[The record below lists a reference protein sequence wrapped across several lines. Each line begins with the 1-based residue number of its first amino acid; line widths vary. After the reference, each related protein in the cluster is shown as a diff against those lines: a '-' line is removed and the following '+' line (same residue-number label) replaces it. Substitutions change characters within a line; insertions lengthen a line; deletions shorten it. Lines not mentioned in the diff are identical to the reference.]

1 MRPLLR
7 KVSRW
12 AVLGI
17 VFTAVVM
24 AATPVEDNTGED
36 STAQMSRDS
45 IQPVNTAVSPAR
57 MQASPP
63 PLETVHVELERLARP
78 HKGAEMKI
86 GKVFDATS
94 WYVPPPPPPPAP
106 PAPPPVPTAPPLPF
120 AYLGRYEDAPTQLVF
135 LVKGER
141 MYTVAEGEVIDGT
154 YRVARVTKGMV
165 ELTYLPLNITQTLS
179 TGETL

>member
-1 MRPLLR
+1 MKPRLR
-7 KVSRW
+7 KVGRW

-24 AATPVEDNTGED
+24 AATPVEDNTGEE
-36 STAQMSRDS
+36 STAQIPGARSE
-45 IQPVNTAVSPAR
+45 NAAVSPAR
-57 MQASPP
+57 AQVSQP

-78 HKGAEMKI
+78 HKGAGMKI

>member
-1 MRPLLR
+1 MKPRLR

-24 AATPVEDNTGED
+24 AATPGQDNTGED
-36 STAQMSRDS
+36 STAQISRDS
-45 IQPVNTAVSPAR
+45 AQPENTAVSPVRA
-57 MQASPP
+57 QVNQL
-63 PLETVHVELERLARP
+63 PLETVHVELERLAHP
-78 HKGAEMKI
+78 HKGTGMKI
-86 GKVFDATS
+86 GNVFGATS
-94 WYVPPPPPPPAP
+94 WYEPPPAP
-106 PAPPPVPTAPPLPF
+106 PPAAPAPPLVPTAPPLPF
-120 AYLGRYEDAPTQLVF
+120 TYLGRYEDAPMQLVF